1 LKFTIE
7 VDESGLRKRS
17 KSLAAYVPAHT
28 QKQKPAIERLI
39 SATKKLTDALWDNKY
54 FDRLFPRIKQQ
65 KPGKDFYVGI
75 AGVQVIICFYLVI
88 FYNQMT
94 AIKTSLAEE
103 YAST

>member
-1 LKFTIE
+1 M
-7 VDESGLRKRS
+7 
-17 KSLAAYVPAHT
+17 
-28 QKQKPAIERLI
+28 QKVWSNI
-39 SATKKLTDALWDNKY
+39 SNSVEGVLWDNKY

-94 AIKTSLAEE
+94 AIKSSIAEE